1 MELKRNRE
9 VSLRV
14 WHNEQEIVDQ
24 SEDWEVFS
32 NDKEDDTIY
41 IFVKNPKTGKQL
53 KIKVEKTC
61 EIKDEKEEESK

>member
-41 IFVKNPKTGKQL
+41 IFIKNPKTGTQL